1 MSFRQ
6 PAEQM
11 LVLASVSGGAF
22 VEKVGPSPS
31 DVLVTRPLTDVS
43 LAYWQEDDSFIAD
56 RMFPGIP
63 SRLQAGT
70 IWEWDRSYFLRNEM
84 AERAPNAETE
94 GAEMALGTIPFGLV
108 VYGLHHDIPEQR
120 SANEEEP
127 INSDDAAVLLLT
139 QQAKQFREIKIK
151 ATAFKTGLWE
161 GQADQAGVAGVPGA
175 NQFKHWSDSASTPIK
190 NVTDWSTTVKTSV
203 GVRPNVLAMGRRV
216 WDALKTN
223 PDIIDRIKYSSGNSQ
238 PTVVTKQAV
247 AALFEV
253 DEILISDAAKVTT
266 KQGQTP
272 AYDFIIGKELL
283 LFHRPRVAA
292 KNMPSAGYTLN
303 WTGYMGAT
311 SVGARMKR
319 FYLPTRS
326 SWRLEIEQAFQQLV
340 ASKALGAYASS
351 VVA

>member
-6 PAEQM
+6 PSNGP

-43 LAYWQEDDSFIAD
+43 LAYWQDDDSFIAD

-94 GAEMALGTIPFGLV
+94 GAEMALNTIPFGLV

-127 INSDDAAVLLLT
+127 INSDDAATLLLT
-139 QQAKQFREIKIK
+139 QQAKQHREIKLK
-151 ATAFKTGLWE
+151 AVAFKTGLWT
-161 GQADQAGVAGVPGA
+161 GQTDQAGVAGAPGA
-175 NQFKHWSDSASTPIK
+175 NQFKQWNDAASTPIA
-190 NVTDWSTTVKTSV
+190 NVTAWSTAVKTSV
-203 GVRPNVLAMGRRV
+203 GVRPNVLAMGRQV

-223 PDIIDRIKYSSGNSQ
+223 PDIIDRIKYSSGNSS
-238 PTVVTKQAV
+238 PTVVTRQAV

-253 DEILISDAAKVTT
+253 EEILISDAAKVTT
-266 KQGQTP
+266 KQGQTA
-272 AYDFIIGKELL
+272 AYGFVIGKELVL
-283 LFHRPRVAA
+283 YYRPRIAA
-292 KNMPSAGYTLN
+292 KNMPSAGYTMN

-311 SVGARMKR
+311 SMGARMKR
-319 FYLPTRS
+319 FYLPTKS
-326 SWRLEIEQAFQQLV
+326 SWRLEIEQAYQQV
-340 ASKALGAYASS
+340 VTSAALGAYAST